1 MEKCMEIEDVEE
13 IETVMVAAVMVAAVM
28 AADQALLR

>member
-1 MEKCMEIEDVEE
+1 MEIEDVEE